1 MVCYSVTMRI
11 TREGDYGIRSV
22 LYLAR
27 QPFKKVSFV
36 NEISEDYKI
45 PRSFL
50 AKILQKLVKAR
61 IVRSYRGVKGGFSLA
76 RSPREISVLD
86 VLEAIEG
93 KLSVNLCIADKK
105 KCNFS
110 RNCPVHFVWQT
121 VQSRVTDA
129 LKKSNFDELAK
140 QKG

>member
-1 MVCYSVTMRI
+1 MQI

-50 AKILQKLVKAR
+50 AKILQKLVKAK

-76 RSPREISVLD
+76 RQAREVTVLD

-93 KLSVNLCIADKK
+93 KTAMNLCLADKK

-110 RNCPVHFVWQT
+110 KHCPTHFLWVG
-121 VQSRVTDA
+121 VQSKVIEM
-129 LKKSNFDELAK
+129 LKKANFEDLAR
-140 QKG
+140 QKI

>member
-1 MVCYSVTMRI
+1 MQV

-27 QPFKKVSFV
+27 QPFKKVSYV
-36 NEISEDYKI
+36 NEISEEYKI

-50 AKILQKLVKAR
+50 AKILQKLVKGK

-76 RSPREISVLD
+76 KPARDITVLE

-93 KLSVNLCIADKK
+93 KLTMNLCLGDKK
-105 KCNFS
+105 KCSFS
-110 RNCPVHFVWQT
+110 RHCPSHVLWLN
-121 VQSRVTDA
+121 VQSKVVDA
-129 LKKSNFDELAK
+129 LKKANFEELAR
-140 QKG
+140 QKV

>member
-1 MVCYSVTMRI
+1 MQL

-27 QPFKKVSFV
+27 QPYKKISFV
-36 NEISEDYKI
+36 TEISEEYKI

-50 AKILQKLVKAR
+50 AKILQKLVKAK

-76 RSPREISVLD
+76 RQAKDISVLD

-93 KLSVNLCIADKK
+93 RLAMNICLADKK
-105 KCNFS
+105 KCDFS
-110 RNCPVHFVWQT
+110 RNCPIHSVWAS
-121 VQSRVTDA
+121 VQSKVIEV
-129 LKKSNFDELAK
+129 LKKSNFDDLSRHK
-140 QKG
+140 N

>member
-1 MVCYSVTMRI
+1 MQV

-27 QPFKKVSFV
+27 QPFNKVSFI
-36 NEISEDYKI
+36 NEISEEYKI

-50 AKILQKLVKAR
+50 AKILQKLVKAKL
-61 IVRSYRGVKGGFSLA
+61 VRSYRGVKGGFSLA
-76 RSPREISVLD
+76 KQARDITALD

-93 KLSVNLCIADKK
+93 KLALNLCLADKK

-110 RNCPVHFVWQT
+110 KHCPTHLMWLN
-121 VQSRVTDA
+121 VQSKVVET
-129 LKKSNFDELAK
+129 LKKTNFDDLAR
-140 QKG
+140 QKM

>member
-1 MVCYSVTMRI
+1 MQV

-36 NEISEDYKI
+36 NEIAEEYKI

-50 AKILQKLVKAR
+50 AKILQKLVKAK
-61 IVRSYRGVKGGFSLA
+61 IVRSYRGVKGGFSLSRQA
-76 RSPREISVLD
+76 KDISVLD

-93 KLSVNLCIADKK
+93 RVALNICLVDRK
-105 KCNFS
+105 KCDFS
-110 RNCPVHFVWQT
+110 KTCPIHSVWG
-121 VQSRVTDA
+121 V
-129 LKKSNFDELAK
+129 
-140 QKG
+140 

>member
-1 MVCYSVTMRI
+1 MQV

-22 LYLAR
+22 LYLSR

-36 NEISEDYKI
+36 NEISEEYKI

-50 AKILQKLVKAR
+50 AKILQKLVKAK

-76 RSPREISVLD
+76 RQAREITVLE

-93 KLSVNLCIADKK
+93 KLALNICISDKK
-105 KCNFS
+105 KCSFS
-110 RNCPVHFVWQT
+110 KHCPSHVLWLN
-121 VQSRVTDA
+121 VQAKVVDT
-129 LKKSNFDELAK
+129 LKKSNFEDLAR
-140 QKG
+140 QKV

>member
-1 MVCYSVTMRI
+1 MQL

-27 QPFKKVSFV
+27 QPYKKISFV
-36 NEISEDYKI
+36 AEISEEYKI

-50 AKILQKLVKAR
+50 AKILQKLVKAK

-76 RSPREISVLD
+76 RQAKDISVLD

-93 KLSVNLCIADKK
+93 KLSMNICLADKR
-105 KCNFS
+105 KCDFS
-110 RNCPVHFVWQT
+110 RHCPIHSVWAN
-121 VQSRVTDA
+121 VQVKVTDV
-129 LKKSNFDELAK
+129 LKKSNFDELAR
-140 QKG
+140 QKT

>member
-1 MVCYSVTMRI
+1 MQL

-27 QPFKKVSFV
+27 QPYKKISFV
-36 NEISEDYKI
+36 TEIAEDYKI

-50 AKILQKLVKAR
+50 AKILQKLVKAK

-76 RSPREISVLD
+76 RQARDISVLE

-93 KLSVNLCIADKK
+93 KLAMNLCLSDKR
-105 KCNFS
+105 KCDFS
-110 RNCPVHFVWQT
+110 RHCPVHSVWAN
-121 VQSRVTDA
+121 VQSKVVEV
-129 LKKSNFDELAK
+129 LKKSNFEDLSR
-140 QKG
+140 QKN

>member
-1 MVCYSVTMRI
+1 MQL

-27 QPFKKVSFV
+27 QPYKKISFV
-36 NEISEDYKI
+36 TEISEEYKI

-50 AKILQKLVKAR
+50 AKILQKLVKAK

-76 RSPREISVLD
+76 RQAKDISVLD

-93 KLSVNLCIADKK
+93 KLAMNLCLEDKR
-105 KCNFS
+105 KCDFS
-110 RNCPVHFVWQT
+110 RHCPIHGVWAAAQAK
-121 VQSRVTDA
+121 VTEV
-129 LKKSNFDELAK
+129 LKKATFEDLAR
-140 QKG
+140 QKN

>member
-1 MVCYSVTMRI
+1 MQI

-22 LYLAR
+22 LYLSR

-36 NEISEDYKI
+36 NEISEEYKI

-50 AKILQKLVKAR
+50 AKILQKLVKAK

-76 RSPREISVLD
+76 KQARDITALD

-93 KLSVNLCIADKK
+93 RLAINLCLIDKK

-110 RNCPVHFVWQT
+110 KHCPTYFLWSN
-121 VQSRVTDA
+121 VQSKVADT
-129 LKKSNFDELAK
+129 LKKTNFEDLAR
-140 QKG
+140 QKV

>member
-1 MVCYSVTMRI
+1 MQV

-27 QPFKKVSFV
+27 QPFKKVCFV

-50 AKILQKLVKAR
+50 AKILQKLVKAK

-76 RSPREISVLD
+76 KPAREITALD

-93 KLSVNLCIADKK
+93 KLSLNICVLDKK
-105 KCNFS
+105 RCNFS
-110 RNCPVHFVWQT
+110 KHCPTHFLWLN
-121 VQSRVTDA
+121 VQSKVVET
-129 LKKSNFDELAK
+129 LKKSNFEDLAR
-140 QKG
+140 QKA